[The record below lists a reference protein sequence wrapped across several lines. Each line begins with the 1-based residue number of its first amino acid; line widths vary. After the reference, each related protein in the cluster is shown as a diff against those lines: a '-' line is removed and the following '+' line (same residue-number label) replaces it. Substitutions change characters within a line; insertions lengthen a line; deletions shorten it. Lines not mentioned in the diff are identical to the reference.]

1 MLYGLLVT
9 VYTFICLILVLLILV
24 QKGKSSMGLG
34 GLGAGTQMLFG
45 GSGGQDLFQKTT
57 WVLGG
62 LFMTGSLL
70 LALMKSYHNQTFAP
84 RQPSAR
90 PAVHH
95 EAPVV
100 PTIPT
105 AQS

>member
-9 VYTFICLILVLLILV
+9 VYTFICLLLVLLILV

-34 GLGAGTQMLFG
+34 GLGAGTQILFG

-57 WVLGG
+57 WVLGS
-62 LFMTGSLL
+62 LFMAGSLL
-70 LALMKSYHNQTFAP
+70 LALMKSYQNQTFTH

-95 EAPVV
+95 EAPIS